1 MKAEAERIEKALPG
15 VDQKEIEK
23 AALKSIDISSLFIK
37 KVQSELSSS
46 GPGDKKSAEYQ
57 AAEDAAK
64 KLNDKY
70 NLAET
75 PKIITDEQ
83 KKTAAHK
90 SQQSLQQTSTSAKS
104 DQAKKV

>member
-1 MKAEAERIEKALPG
+1 LN
-15 VDQKEIEK
+15 
-23 AALKSIDISSLFIK
+23 
-37 KVQSELSSS
+37 SS
-46 GPGDKKSAEYQ
+46 GSGDKKSSEYQ

-83 KKTAAHK
+83 KRTAAHK
-90 SQQSLQQTSTSAKS
+90 SQQSLQ
-104 DQAKKV
+104 